1 MSFLPP
7 FRFPVSSFVFFLA
20 LPVSFSSS
28 SVFPGSCDSPAFAV
42 EFFRF
47 LSFSTAHFSRLI
59 PDSHD
64 SYCCDDLLRQARSS
78 RRHRNHPFS
87 EASISSLVRPTRA
100 AHERTR
106 HSRPKQRVVKPVR
119 PRQKKLSRFIS
130 RAKLGRQRVQTEP
143 FLFRT
148 LLGGSVVYPLTQ
160 IRLPPGGAAPH

>member
-100 AHERTR
+100 ADERTR
-106 HSRPKQRVVKPVR
+106 HSRPTQRVVKPVR
-119 PRQKKLSRFIS
+119 PRQKFAAFYFPRKI
-130 RAKLGRQRVQTEP
+130 
-143 FLFRT
+143 
-148 LLGGSVVYPLTQ
+148 GSTTGPN
-160 IRLPPGGAAPH
+160 